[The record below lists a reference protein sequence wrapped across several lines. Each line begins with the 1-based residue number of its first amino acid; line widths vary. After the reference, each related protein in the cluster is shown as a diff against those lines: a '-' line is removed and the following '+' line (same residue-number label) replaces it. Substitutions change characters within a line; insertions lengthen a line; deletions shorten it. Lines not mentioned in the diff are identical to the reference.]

1 LQWRDGKNDFAY
13 LLEGDSGC
21 IDNFSLVLGD
31 SREGFHSPRH
41 RHNFEQIRF
50 ELTGTLD
57 YARDGKI
64 EPGMVGYFPEGVY
77 YGPQTV
83 EGEAGSDGEVLTL
96 VYQFGGASGGGFVS
110 NDEAA
115 AAADELRKRGEFKK
129 GVYRASSADGS
140 APNLDGFQAVW
151 EEIMGRPLEYP
162 QPRYDR
168 PFVMNPR
175 NFAWLP
181 VAGQPGVY
189 TKSLG
194 VFTECETR
202 IEFVKIERGATFSSS
217 GMQRGIFFVVE
228 GAGSVHGEQL
238 RRFTTTYSEP
248 GELMSFSASD
258 DVEMLYVGLPRLELL
273 GQSSR

>member
-1 LQWRDGKNDFAY
+1 
-13 LLEGDSGC
+13 
-21 IDNFSLVLGD
+21 
-31 SREGFHSPRH
+31 
-41 RHNFEQIRF
+41 
-50 ELTGTLD
+50 
-57 YARDGKI
+57 
-64 EPGMVGYFPEGVY
+64 
-77 YGPQTV
+77 
-83 EGEAGSDGEVLTL
+83 
-96 VYQFGGASGGGFVS
+96 
-110 NDEAA
+110 
-115 AAADELRKRGEFKK
+115 
-129 GVYRASSADGS
+129 
-140 APNLDGFQAVW
+140 LDGFQAVW